1 MAWVAP
7 RTWVTGEI
15 VTAAYLNSNVRDNTL
30 ETAPAKAAAAGDIFV
45 ATGANAIKKV
55 TVGSAGSIVR
65 VIPAGGDIGFDN
77 TLEIMSLL
85 EV

>member
-1 MAWVAP
+1 MWSAP

-15 VTAAYLNSNVRDNTL
+15 VTASYLNSNIRDNFL
-30 ETAPAKAAAAGDIFV
+30 ETAPAKATAAGDIFV
-45 ATGANAIKKV
+45 ATAVNAIKRV
-55 TVGSAGSIVR
+55 PVGSAGSIVS
-65 VIPAGGDIGFDN
+65 VNSVGNDIQFDN